1 MKTIRTEEAV
11 GLPLSHDITRIDYGK
26 TKEVCFK
33 KGHIVVQEDIP
44 ILLSLGKKHLFVSLD
59 PAEIHEEE
67 AATFLYNLLTDD
79 SCQPSEVHEGK
90 LQKAQA
96 GLSGDSGR
104 QRHSENSKSTA

>member
-44 ILLSLGKKHLFVSLD
+44 ILLSLGKKHLFISLD

-90 LQKAQA
+90 IVAKASTR
-96 GLSGDSGR
+96 GLLKVNR
-104 QRHSENSKSTA
+104 EKLL